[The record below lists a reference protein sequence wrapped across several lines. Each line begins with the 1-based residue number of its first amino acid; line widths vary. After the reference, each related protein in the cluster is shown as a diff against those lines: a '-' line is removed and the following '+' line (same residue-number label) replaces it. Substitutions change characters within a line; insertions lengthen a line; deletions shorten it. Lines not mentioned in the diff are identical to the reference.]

1 MIRNNSSK
9 DQCGLFSG
17 VASLLTV
24 ILHEYHFND
33 KDTETEVRTGKLQLY
48 VVKTIDTN

>member
-17 VASLLTV
+17 VAILLTV
-24 ILHEYHFND
+24 ILNEYHFNN
-33 KDTETEVRTGKLQLY
+33 KDTETEVRTGKLQLH
-48 VVKTIDTN
+48 VVKSIDTN

>member
-1 MIRNNSSK
+1 MWTIFWSCHFIDR
-9 DQCGLFSG
+9 D
-17 VASLLTV
+17 LTC
-24 ILHEYHFND
+24 N